1 MFEVLL
7 KSFSHLVVNQEVS
20 QYEATPIRVNLG
32 EVWLRHYHLL
42 TAAREEANRRAA
54 TLHRS
59 RYLIL
64 FVIQVLDQLIK
75 LLWFTFFFEYV
86 MVFIDVQSFV
96 STENLSCFQYQLLLL
111 LYKRHF
117 SIVLFSCWWM
127 SFFFLLAFIEECSEF
142 FFVGFVF
149 IILFVLFTP
158 DWRPVAHKTVD
169 G

>member
-42 TAAREEANRRAA
+42 TTAREEANRRAA

-75 LLWFTFFFEYV
+75 LL
-86 MVFIDVQSFV
+86 
-96 STENLSCFQYQLLLL
+96 
-111 LYKRHF
+111 
-117 SIVLFSCWWM
+117 
-127 SFFFLLAFIEECSEF
+127 
-142 FFVGFVF
+142 
-149 IILFVLFTP
+149 
-158 DWRPVAHKTVD
+158 
-169 G
+169 